1 MQICNNNNMTKVTMI
16 DPDEGWKYGFPKML
30 PNELKGKDVT
40 EWLIEKGYPIEKLEE
55 WNNTLGYVPMR
66 TWETEI
72 INVTQENK

>member
-1 MQICNNNNMTKVTMI
+1 MQICFNNIMTKVTMI
-16 DPDEGWKYGFPKML
+16 DPDEGWRYGFPKML

-72 INVTQENK
+72 INVTEENK

>member
-1 MQICNNNNMTKVTMI
+1 MQICFNNIMTKVTMI
-16 DPDEGWKYGFPKML
+16 DPDEGWRYGFPKML
-30 PNELKGKDVT
+30 PNELKGKDIT

-72 INVTQENK
+72 INVTEENK

>member
-16 DPDEGWKYGFPKML
+16 DPDGGWRYGFPKML

>member
-55 WNNTLGYVPMR
+55 WNNTLGYVPIR
-66 TWETEI
+66 TWETDI

>member
-1 MQICNNNNMTKVTMI
+1 MTKVTMI
-16 DPDEGWKYGFPKML
+16 DPDEGWRYGFPKML

-40 EWLIEKGYPIEKLEE
+40 EWLIEKGYPIEKMEE